1 MDYMI
6 EVTKGNNKEQALKG
20 LERCLIY
27 QSKLRKLEYSRQS
40 SNEKKNDLQKLWE
53 KESNLERRIFQKFEE
68 WEKRHPLLGIFICT
82 VLMGILISLLAGII
96 LEAIY
101 A

>member
-1 MDYMI
+1 MI
-6 EVTKGNNKEQALKG
+6 FL
-20 LERCLIY
+20 
-27 QSKLRKLEYSRQS
+27 
-40 SNEKKNDLQKLWE
+40 E